1 MDTWT
6 QLRLFVYRPEATAAR
21 PFCRAVEPH
30 AIRARRRALAVAR
43 MTIGEQLRLHRGIV
57 MVVHAKPDEAHMLRV
72 MFCPVGRRTR
82 IGDEWAAR
90 ILAEDN
96 ARARARVAS
105 ERQAEAERAELRRI
119 AEAASRCADDLLMT
133 MLGVGAA

>member
-1 MDTWT
+1 MATWT
-6 QLRLFVYRPEATAAR
+6 QLRLFVYRAPVAAAR

-30 AIRARRRALAVAR
+30 AIRARRRARAVAR
-43 MTIGEQLRLHRGIV
+43 MTLEEQRRLHRGIV
-57 MVVHAKPDEAHMLRV
+57 MVVHAKPDEAHMLRG

-119 AEAASRCADDLLMT
+119 AEAASRCAEEMLMT